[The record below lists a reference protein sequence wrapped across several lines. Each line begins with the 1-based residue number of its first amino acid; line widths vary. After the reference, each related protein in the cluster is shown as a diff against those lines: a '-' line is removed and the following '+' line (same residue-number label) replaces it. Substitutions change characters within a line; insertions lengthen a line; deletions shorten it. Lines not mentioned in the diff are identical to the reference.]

1 MSEHFSAGVKII
13 LARIESH
20 PEEFKEQ
27 FGKWEDIITSV
38 RHHVAGETNHAYGM
52 TDEEIKAL
60 HEKFRE
66 HIWVPQFN
74 DMVMQRVL
82 DPTREERTLQEA
94 QALNNKH
101 TGLMAQGRRVSIGG
115 WNDPA
120 LLQNSVLQPGSITPY
135 KEPRTPTLMSRVGK
149 AIGIK

>member
-27 FGKWEDIITSV
+27 FGKWEDIINSV

-52 TDEEIKAL
+52 TEEEIKAL

-82 DPTREERTLQEA
+82 DPEREERQEQRNLA
-94 QALNNKH
+94 QTKIYA
-101 TGLMAQGRRVSIGG
+101 GGGMAMGAGIRPSM
-115 WNDPA
+115 
-120 LLQNSVLQPGSITPY
+120 LQNSVLQPGAIVPMPY
-135 KEPRTPTLMSRVGK
+135 EEPKTPTLMSRVGK